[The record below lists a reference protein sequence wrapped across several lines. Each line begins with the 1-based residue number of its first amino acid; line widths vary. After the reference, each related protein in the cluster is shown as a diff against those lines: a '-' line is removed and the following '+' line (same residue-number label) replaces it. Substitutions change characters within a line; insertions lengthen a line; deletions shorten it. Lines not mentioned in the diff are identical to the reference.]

1 MERNMKKYY
10 KDKNN
15 NKNMNNTM
23 KMKMM
28 IIKDLTHHLTYF
40 DVEWRT
46 STKKSRRQ
54 KGTPKRQ
61 ASSQVAGCNP
71 RRYIPWKETLIYI
84 FPQETL

>member
-40 DVEWRT
+40 R
-46 STKKSRRQ
+46 
-54 KGTPKRQ
+54 
-61 ASSQVAGCNP
+61 C
-71 RRYIPWKETLIYI
+71 
-84 FPQETL
+84 